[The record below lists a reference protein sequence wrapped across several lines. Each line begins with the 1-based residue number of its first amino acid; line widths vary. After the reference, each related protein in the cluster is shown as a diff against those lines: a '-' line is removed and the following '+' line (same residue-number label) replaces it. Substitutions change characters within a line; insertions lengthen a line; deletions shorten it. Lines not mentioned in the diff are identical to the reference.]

1 MMHDAEGDEG
11 SNGGRGDV
19 GRKEVRVLL
28 EGGDGS
34 GGSKAHYSCRRRC
47 RGLVYRGRRGRGRRG
62 TGYSSRCLKSMEY
75 LRRRGL

>member
-1 MMHDAEGDEG
+1 MSNVHAEGDEG

-34 GGSKAHYSCRRRC
+34 GGSKAHYSCRRRF
-47 RGLVYRGRRGRGRRG
+47 RGLVYRGRRGVVGEG
-62 TGYSSRCLKSMEY
+62 GEQVIPV
-75 LRRRGL
+75 GV